1 MRSPDGCWMVWSGSS
16 VVAFMNGNYKRA
28 NKHIKELLCKV
39 VGYTFLSKKLYVV
52 PQIQHSISMENR
64 MRPLQTLVALLTISL
79 FALAACGESTP
90 EPTVAPTST
99 PSPTIAEVTQVE
111 VRMLSPGDNPRPP
124 VGALDTSKTYTA
136 TFETDKGEFEI
147 LLFDD
152 EAPLTVENFINLV
165 TIGFYEGTMFHRV
178 IPDFMAQGGDPL
190 GTGTGGPGYQFQDE
204 FHASRQHDKPGV
216 LSMANSGPR
225 TNGSQFFITFA
236 PTPHLD
242 GMHSVFGEVVEG
254 LDDALNI
261 TVRDPG
267 TAQTPGDVIKKIS
280 INAS

>member
-1 MRSPDGCWMVWSGSS
+1 MRSPDGCSMVCSGSS
-16 VVAFMNGNYKRA
+16 VVAFMNGHYKSA
-28 NKHIKELLCKV
+28 NKHIEGLLCQV
-39 VGYTFLSKKLYVV
+39 VGYTFPSKKLYGVR
-52 PQIQHSISMENR
+52 QIQYSISTENR

-99 PSPTIAEVTQVE
+99 PSSTMAEVTQVE
-111 VRMLSPGDNPRPP
+111 VKMLSPGDNPRPP

-136 TFETDKGEFEI
+136 TFETDKGEFKI

-152 EAPLTVENFINLV
+152 EAPLTVENFVNLA

-204 FHASRQHDKPGV
+204 FHGSRQHDKPGV
-216 LSMANSGPR
+216 LSMANSGPG

-261 TVRDPG
+261 TTRDPG
-267 TAQTPGDVIKKIS
+267 TAQTPGDVIEKIS
-280 INAS
+280 INES